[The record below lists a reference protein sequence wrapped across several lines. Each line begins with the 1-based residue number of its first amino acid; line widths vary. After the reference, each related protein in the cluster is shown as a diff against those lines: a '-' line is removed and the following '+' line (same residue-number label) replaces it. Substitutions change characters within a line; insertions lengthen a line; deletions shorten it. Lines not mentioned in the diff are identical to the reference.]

1 MEMLKT
7 AHFGAHALLVVT
19 ALLVSGAAV
28 GCGDDDTGD
37 SGGSCSASSGGP
49 VPAPKPD
56 MHCIDDDDKPIK
68 QEVNESACMAPADAA
83 PPPDEGDAG
92 VSDFGPTLNG
102 SEGDDDDCKYHLK
115 WTTSCITQNTDF
127 TVTVTI
133 TDKVDGKPVVTTP
146 AKLDYELY
154 LDDHL
159 APNTSP
165 KYKTTSTPG
174 VYTLGPLRVDQSGKW
189 TLRFHIRWDCVDL
202 TEDSP
207 HGHAAFFVNVP

>member
-1 MEMLKT
+1 
-7 AHFGAHALLVVT
+7 
-19 ALLVSGAAV
+19 
-28 GCGDDDTGD
+28 
-37 SGGSCSASSGGP
+37 
-49 VPAPKPD
+49 
-56 MHCIDDDDKPIK
+56 
-68 QEVNESACMAPADAA
+68 
-83 PPPDEGDAG
+83 
-92 VSDFGPTLNG
+92 
-102 SEGDDDDCKYHLK
+102 
-115 WTTSCITQNTDF
+115 
-127 TVTVTI
+127 VTI

-165 KYKTTSTPG
+165 KYKTTGTPG

-189 TLRFHIRWDCVDL
+189 TLRYHIRPDCVDL